1 MLEPPTIIFT
11 FLLMILIQ
19 IFHIFEEIG
28 CRVYVIMGAL
38 KKYLFAASGIVTLN
52 FAFYA
57 LILLDLRIG
66 YILGIFGAVTAIAN
80 GIVHLVGYLKTK
92 PYYETV
98 GAGVFTGIPL
108 GIIGGI
114 VLWQLIQIL

>member
-1 MLEPPTIIFT
+1 MLEPTTITFT

-28 CRVYVIMGAL
+28 CRIYVIMGSL

-52 FAFYA
+52 FVFYA

-80 GIVHLVGYLKTK
+80 GIVHLVGYFKTK
-92 PYYETV
+92 SYYETV

-108 GIIGGI
+108 GITGGI
-114 VLWQLIQIL
+114 VLWQLLQIL